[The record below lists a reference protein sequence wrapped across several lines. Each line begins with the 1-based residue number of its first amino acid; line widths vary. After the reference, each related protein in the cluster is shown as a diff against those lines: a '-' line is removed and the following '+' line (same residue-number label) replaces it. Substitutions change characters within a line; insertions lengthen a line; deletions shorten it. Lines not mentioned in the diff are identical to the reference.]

1 MGTACQMFG
10 RWSADELRAAADI
23 AKEKSV
29 GIRLQADGSISIG
42 IVPPPFQ
49 PSEAD
54 AAGINSATKTAQVF
68 SPATLAKRWHCS
80 DQSIRNM
87 VATGRL
93 AGFNLGG
100 KLLRITREE
109 VERIENSASNVL
121 EAPAVPEPM
130 EPPPNAPLQK
140 KERIKRLDNPLTRA
154 RVKALRD
161 GRG

>member
-1 MGTACQMFG
+1 MRMFG
-10 RWSADELRAAADI
+10 NWSAEDLRAAADI
-23 AKEKSV
+23 AKEKGV
-29 GIRLQADGSISIG
+29 GIRLQVDGSISIG

-49 PSEAD
+49 VSQAD
-54 AAGINSATKTAQVF
+54 APGNNSATETARVF

-80 DQSIRNM
+80 GHHIRNM
-87 VATGRL
+87 VAAGRL

-100 KLLRITREE
+100 KLLRISREE

-121 EAPAVPEPM
+121 EAPTDAEPIPV
-130 EPPPNAPLQK
+130 EPPLNAPPQK
-140 KERIKRLDNPLTRA
+140 KERAKRLDKPLTRA